1 MLWGTDLLSRLLVKL
16 LLTLACCMNGALAA
30 QSVVYLDS
38 LPGKSAANGYFEY
51 LEDPSRQ
58 MTLGHVLARDAVPAF
73 APTTGAVFNHGY
85 SNAAI
90 WLHARV
96 GVQADAATTVTR
108 YLEVDYSLLDDVVLY
123 VIDDGK
129 LVQSWHTGDT
139 RPFHSRPI
147 DHARFLFPLELQPG
161 ETRDVFLRVASTS
174 SLRIPLTLWDPF
186 TFYQEQRIDL
196 LVDGLYFGILLLML
210 FYNLCLLISVRD
222 ISYFYYIAYTFGLCL
237 FQFSMSGY
245 GFEYAWS
252 DWPAL
257 NDHLIPLSICLIA
270 VFVLR
275 FSQHVLSLATQWPL
289 MHKIFTGLL
298 LANAL
303 GVVAA
308 VLLPYHAVI
317 KPVVIDAIITAMVML
332 YAGVVESIKG
342 SKPARWYI
350 LGWSSMFLGAVW
362 LALASMGLAPA
373 NILTTNGFIFGSA
386 IQVTLLSITLAE
398 RLNQINREKAAME
411 LEAKRAL
418 QIANRTLQENNRIK
432 DEFLATISHELRTPM
447 NGVLGCLEHI
457 HDEPISQ
464 KVEAYV
470 NYADRSAR
478 HMMLL
483 VDSLLTYTE
492 LQSGKLH
499 LEDKPFAVRDLVNS
513 ARTLF
518 TELSNRKGISLNFF
532 IEASTP
538 DIIIGDAT
546 RVSQMLN
553 NLLDNAIK
561 FTHHGR
567 VEVRIYGEASSG
579 NNNDFQLLMQV
590 SDTGIGIAPEKLDLI
605 FERFRQVDGAFN
617 RGYGGLGIG
626 LAVIKALL
634 DQMHGSIDVD
644 SREHLGCTFTIH
656 IPCRYQTA
664 EQTAEPA
671 QETADIAKL
680 PRAHSLHVLVVED
693 NPVNQMV
700 LKGLLRKQGYEVST
714 VDNGAQAVE
723 WLRHNAA
730 DAVLMDCQ
738 MPVMDGFTATRMIRQ
753 LPEPIANVPIIA
765 VTANAMSQDKERC
778 LNAGMDD
785 YTVKP
790 IDAKSLNKKIIYWVN
805 TGHRNTRA
813 GQG

>member
-1 MLWGTDLLSRLLVKL
+1 MWGGDLLPRLLIGL
-16 LLTLACCMNGALAA
+16 LLALACCMTGALAA
-30 QSVVYLDS
+30 QSVVYLDA
-38 LPGKSAANGYFEY
+38 LPGKSAANVLFQHF
-51 LEDPSRQ
+51 EDPSRQ
-58 MTLGHVLARDAVPAF
+58 LTLKNMLDTDPGLPFSDSAD
-73 APTTGAVFNHGY
+73 TIFNRGY
-85 SNAAI
+85 SDSAY
-90 WLHARV
+90 WLRARV
-96 GVQADAATTVTR
+96 ALPANATAPMTR
-108 YLEVDYSLLDDVVLY
+108 YLEVDYSLLDDVEFHIVHAGE
-123 VIDDGK
+123 VEQ
-129 LVQSWHTGDT
+129 VWRTGDS
-139 RPFHSRPI
+139 RPFHTRPI

-161 ETRDVFLRVASTS
+161 DEKLLFLRVTSTS
-174 SLRIPLTLWDPF
+174 SLRIPMTLWDPF

-196 LVDGLYFGILLLML
+196 LVDGIYFGILFLMM

-237 FQFSMSGY
+237 FQLSMSGY

-252 DWPAL
+252 NWPAL
-257 NDHLIPLSICLIA
+257 NDHLIPLAICLIA

-275 FSQHVLSLATQWPL
+275 FSQHVLSLEKQWPL
-289 MHKIFTGLL
+289 MHRIFTAILL
-298 LANAL
+298 VQAL
-303 GVVAA
+303 GACAA
-308 VLLPYHAVI
+308 IVLPYQAVI
-317 KPVVIDAIITAMVML
+317 KPVVISAIITAMVML

-342 SKPARWYI
+342 STPAKWYI

-362 LALASMGLAPA
+362 LALASMGWAPA
-373 NILTTNGFIFGSA
+373 NIVTTNGFIFGSA

-418 QIANRTLQENNRIK
+418 QIANLTLQENNRIK
-432 DEFLATISHELRTPM
+432 DEFLATISHELRKPM

-499 LEDKPFAVRDLVNS
+499 LENKIFSVRDLVTS
-513 ARTLF
+513 SRSLF
-518 TELSNRKGISLNFF
+518 NELSNRKGIALNFF
-532 IEASTP
+532 VETSTP
-538 DIIIGDAT
+538 DVIIGDPV
-546 RVSQMLN
+546 RVSQILN

-567 VEVRIYGEASSG
+567 VEVRIYGETPAGTSD
-579 NNNDFQLLMQV
+579 DFQLLIQV
-590 SDTGIGIAPEKLDLI
+590 ADSGIGIAPEKLDVI

-634 DQMHGSIDVD
+634 DQMHGSIDVE
-644 SREHLGCTFTIH
+644 SREQQGCTFTVH
-656 IPCRYQTA
+656 IPCRYQQA
-664 EQTAEPA
+664 DSPAEPMPD
-671 QETADIAKL
+671 TADITPL
-680 PRAHSLHVLVVED
+680 PRHQALHLLVVED

-700 LKGLLRKQGYEVST
+700 LKGLLKKQGYEVST
-714 VDNGAQAVE
+714 ADNGAAALE
-723 WLRHNAA
+723 WLKHNSA
-730 DAVLMDCQ
+730 DAILMDCQ
-738 MPVMDGFTATRMIRQ
+738 MPVMDGFTATRAIRQ
-753 LPEPIANVPIIA
+753 LPEPFCSIPIIA
-765 VTANAMSQDKERC
+765 VTANAMSQDRERC

-790 IDAKSLNKKIIYWVN
+790 IDAKALNKKIIYWVN
-805 TGHRNTRA
+805 TGSRNARV
-813 GQG
+813 GQR